1 MNHEYWFLSR
11 AAGLTAYLL
20 LAVAVILG
28 MLIGARVAERYVHR
42 NVLFDLHRFVSVLA
56 LVATLFHVYVLL
68 GDGYFNFSVW
78 QLSVPFVSPYRG
90 WQTAAGVAALYL
102 LTVIVV
108 SFYVR
113 QWIGYR
119 TWRAIHFATFTL
131 FAAATLH
138 GITAGTDSGQR
149 WVQML
154 YGASVVVLAG
164 AALLR
169 AVDRLGARISTRA
182 SRIALVPA
190 GAVLVAAFALLPAA
204 GERGRAT
211 ADADA
216 LAASSAT
223 PETPSSGAAFP
234 FLPRFVDDVQGTYS
248 SSTAGDTTHLSLQA
262 DATGD
267 LPVRMT
273 VELVTRMSVPA
284 PDDES
289 RESSADDEDAEAR
302 PVSQVLTNRFH
313 LVDPRGDAVLCEG
326 ALTMLNGGTL
336 RGSCNGAGP
345 YASTQIAIAGR
356 LEARRD
362 GTFSGTISGT
372 MQRS

>member
-1 MNHEYWFLSR
+1 M
-11 AAGLTAYLL
+11 
-20 LAVAVILG
+20 
-28 MLIGARVAERYVHR
+28 
-42 NVLFDLHRFVSVLA
+42 
-56 LVATLFHVYVLL
+56 ATLFHVYVLL

-78 QLSVPFVSPYRG
+78 QLSVPFVLPYRA

-102 LTVIVV
+102 LAIIVV

-113 QWIGYR
+113 RWIGYR

-149 WVQML
+149 WVQMV
-154 YGASVVVLAG
+154 YATSVVVLAG

-169 AVDRLGARISTRA
+169 AVGRLGAGVTSRA
-182 SRIALVPA
+182 FRIALVPA
-190 GAVLVAAFALLPAA
+190 GAVLVAAFALLPTA
-204 GERGRAT
+204 GERGRSA

-216 LAASSAT
+216 LAASGGIPAT
-223 PETPSSGAAFP
+223 PSPVAAFP
-234 FLPRFVDDVQGTYS
+234 FLPRFTDDVQGTYS
-248 SSTAGDTTHLSLQA
+248 SSTSGDTTHLSLQA

-273 VELVTRMSVPA
+273 VELVTRMSVPT

-289 RESSADDEDAEAR
+289 RESSADDEQAEAR
-302 PVSQVLTNRFH
+302 PVSQVLMNRFH
-313 LVDPRGDAVLCEG
+313 LVDPGADAVLCEG
-326 ALTMLNGGTL
+326 ALTTLNGDIL
-336 RGSCNGAGP
+336 RGRCDGAGP

-356 LEARRD
+356 IEARRD
-362 GTFSGTISGT
+362 STLTGTIAGT